1 MHRRIFAHPNAN
13 SKNIYSVAVAR
24 LRVFTQPRPI
34 ASFSRPPIA
43 ALRKVCS
50 ITSSARLSNAGA
62 TLRPSAAVV
71 PIGRRHL
78 QINKLCRQASSAIP
92 PSLLAAAADRP
103 CRCEALGQC
112 SCAHHL
118 ALLWQIYSCRY
129 ALQIDFRQCG
139 QRVGGGRA
147 KSLRMAWRTAGKVGC
162 GGGPLILFFP
172 LRRFEAAVLQ
182 ESIGDHR
189 HQRMTGKTLP
199 GSSFEVI
206 KAEFFFHL
214 LVSLLAYPSR
224 LDGGRQGAQIGR
236 RRQIGEVIFFLSR
249 HPMFA
254 DEPSFLARQ
263 MLLTLVPDP
272 LWWSVGDPDADSSKP
287 SLELALCSGTP
298 ADGLPFGSCHQVFGC
313 PR

>member
-1 MHRRIFAHPNAN
+1 
-13 SKNIYSVAVAR
+13 
-24 LRVFTQPRPI
+24 
-34 ASFSRPPIA
+34 
-43 ALRKVCS
+43 
-50 ITSSARLSNAGA
+50 
-62 TLRPSAAVV
+62 
-71 PIGRRHL
+71 
-78 QINKLCRQASSAIP
+78 
-92 PSLLAAAADRP
+92 
-103 CRCEALGQC
+103 
-112 SCAHHL
+112 
-118 ALLWQIYSCRY
+118 
-129 ALQIDFRQCG
+129 
-139 QRVGGGRA
+139 
-147 KSLRMAWRTAGKVGC
+147 MAWRTAGKVGC

-189 HQRMTGKTLP
+189 HQRMTVKTLP
-199 GSSFEVI
+199 GSSFEMI

-272 LWWSVGDPDADSSKP
+272 LWCP
-287 SLELALCSGTP
+287 SATRTRTAANRALS
-298 ADGLPFGSCHQVFGC
+298 LPFVPVRQLMVCHLAVATRSSAALDRILGTCRFRGR
-313 PR
+313 PRRATGQIIRTSAGYALR